1 MEPFQAE
8 QEFEAVLEADSA
20 DGGIFIVVPF
30 SVPDVYGTR
39 GKWPVQATLDGFPHR
54 TMLVPLGDGY
64 HGLPIPKEVR
74 RALGKTVGD
83 TLRVALRHA
92 PEVHVVS
99 LPPDLAAAL
108 DATPAARTFFE
119 TLPRPDQRNYV
130 RWLDGAK
137 TPEGRTQRLAT
148 TLQRLRN
155 GLKRA

>member
-1 MEPFQAE
+1 MDPFQAE
-8 QEFEAVLEADSA
+8 QEFDAVLEADSA
-20 DGGIFIVVPF
+20 DGTVFVAVPF
-30 SVPDVYGTR
+30 AVADVYGTR
-39 GKWPVQATLDGFPHR
+39 GKLPVQATLDGFPHR
-54 TMLVPLGDGY
+54 GTLAPLGDGH
-64 HGLPIPKEVR
+64 HGLAVPKEVR

-92 PEVHVVS
+92 PEVHVVT

-108 DATPAARTFFE
+108 GDAPAARTFFQ

-137 TPEGRTQRLAT
+137 TPEARTQRLAT
-148 TLQRLRN
+148 TVQRLRH

>member
-20 DGGIFIVVPF
+20 DGGIFVVVPF
-30 SVPDVYGTR
+30 SVQEAYGTR
-39 GKWPVQATLDGFPHR
+39 GKLPVLATLDGFPHR
-54 TMLVPLGDGY
+54 STLAPLGDGH
-64 HGLPIPKEVR
+64 HGLAVPKEVR

-99 LPPDLAAAL
+99 LPPDLATAL
-108 DATPAARTFFE
+108 DDAPAAQTFFQA
-119 TLPRPDQRNYV
+119 LARPDQRNYV

-137 TPEGRTQRLAT
+137 TPEGRAQRLAT
-148 TLQRLRN
+148 TVQRLRH